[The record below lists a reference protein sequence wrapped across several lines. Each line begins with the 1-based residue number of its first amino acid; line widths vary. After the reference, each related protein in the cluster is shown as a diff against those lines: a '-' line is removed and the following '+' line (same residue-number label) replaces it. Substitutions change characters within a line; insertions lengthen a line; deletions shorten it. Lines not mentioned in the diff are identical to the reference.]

1 MAEAI
6 SVARPPRKEEGVF
19 MTMLNVGAD
28 LAEQGLMGS
37 LGIARTLRGEVFHAA
52 LGAVEWVQAVEQLPF
67 KVVRD
72 SVQRADKLTL
82 AGVDGAEA
90 VALAFLRLVRG
101 SGHAAGEIVTRTTES
116 LVGAAKQATT
126 HAA

>member
-6 SVARPPRKEEGVF
+6 SVARPPRKDEGVF
-19 MTMLNVGAD
+19 MTALNVGAD
-28 LAEQGLMGS
+28 LAEQGLMGT
-37 LGIARTLRGEVFHAA
+37 LGIARTLRGEVFHATQ
-52 LGAVEWVQAVEQLPF
+52 GAVDWAQAVEQMPF

-72 SVQRADKLTL
+72 AVQRADKLTL
-82 AGVDGAEA
+82 AALDGAEA

-116 LVGAAKQATT
+116 LVGATKQAAT